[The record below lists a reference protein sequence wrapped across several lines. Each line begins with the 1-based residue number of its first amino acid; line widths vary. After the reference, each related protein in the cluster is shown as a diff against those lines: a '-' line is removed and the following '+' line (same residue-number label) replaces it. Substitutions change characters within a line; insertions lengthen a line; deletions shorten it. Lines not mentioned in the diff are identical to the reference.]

1 MNPKSSLASL
11 LVLNSIVAGP
21 YKNIDMPI
29 PKPVRNVPEYA
40 RKKDQGRNEKCNC
53 GSGKKH
59 KKCCGSHACSEIV
72 QVGKETVPR
81 D

>member
-11 LVLNSIVAGP
+11 LVLSSIVAGP

-53 GSGKKH
+53 GSGKKY
-59 KKCCGSHACSEIV
+59 KKCCGSSDYNNMV
-72 QVGKETVPR
+72 PVGKKIDPR